1 MEKRATST
9 IQVLYAEL
17 AAAKSRSADLEE
29 ENILLRHRLNRASAN
44 HSSDAAINV
53 EAKIMAFQLEEER
66 DRLVETLQKHKKK
79 YNKLHDAYLEKVK
92 RCRALEE
99 MFKRQ
104 KTLTG
109 LVMKSSLD
117 QRNAEQRMAFEKRQS
132 VQNDAIELNE
142 LKAKVEKLQRAL
154 DESYDIIDEMD
165 FELESVELLEMQ
177 NQNLRDELAAL
188 RENSVAGA
196 TSLPASTPNEDEPP
210 PKYEEDHPGQHHKA
224 MQARRCSSSSES
236 DPKDDDADAE
246 TMERAALTHSLIQT
260 VEAESNA
267 LRRELLRSRCQRT
280 IRAKLE
286 KESEAAE

>member
-9 IQVLYAEL
+9 MQVLYAEL
-17 AAAKSRSADLEE
+17 AAAKSRSAELEE
-29 ENILLRHRLNRASAN
+29 ENILLRHRLNRASAS
-44 HSSDAAINV
+44 HSTNAAINV

-117 QRNAEQRMAFEKRQS
+117 QRNAEQRMALEKRQS
-132 VQNDAIELNE
+132 AQSDVNELNE

-177 NQNLRDELAAL
+177 NQTLRDELAAFKA
-188 RENSVAGA
+188 NSEAGA
-196 TSLPASTPNEDEPP
+196 TSLPASLPNDDDPP
-210 PKYEEDHPGQHHKA
+210 PKYEEDYPGQHHKA

-246 TMERAALTHSLIQT
+246 TIERAALTHSVSLNNN
-260 VEAESNA
+260 SH
-267 LRRELLRSRCQRT
+267 
-280 IRAKLE
+280 
-286 KESEAAE
+286 